1 MMKMASRT
9 NIDDDEEEGDGRFD
23 RLCGVAVDEGED
35 VYLNDVLCFW
45 FGCLELL
52 VNVWLLLV

>member
-23 RLCGVAVDEGED
+23 RLCGVAFDEGEED
-35 VYLNDVLCFW
+35 VFVVLCFW
-45 FGCLELL
+45 VGCLELL
-52 VNVWLLLV
+52 VNVGFLLE

>member
-23 RLCGVAVDEGED
+23 RLCGVAFDEGEED
-35 VYLNDVLCFW
+35 VFVVLCFW
-45 FGCLELL
+45 LGCLGLL
-52 VNVWLLLV
+52 VNV

>member
-9 NIDDDEEEGDGRFD
+9 NIDDDEEEGDARFD
-23 RLCGVAVDEGED
+23 RLCGVAFDEDEG
-35 VYLNDVLCFW
+35 VFLNDVLCFW

-52 VNVWLLLV
+52 AYV